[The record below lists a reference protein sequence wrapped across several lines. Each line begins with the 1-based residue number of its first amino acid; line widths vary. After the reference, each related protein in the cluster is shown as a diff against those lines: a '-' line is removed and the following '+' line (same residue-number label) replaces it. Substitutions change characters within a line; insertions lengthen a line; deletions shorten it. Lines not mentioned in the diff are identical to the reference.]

1 MSVLSSCKVND
12 VLGVTY
18 GVNPDERICRVIKVR
33 DVHAEPLALK
43 TMKNPRRIQRG
54 RFLITCQDTHG
65 QIRSFYSGVGYAR
78 KLPPLRAAFLKLRGK
93 LPARVK

>member
-1 MSVLSSCKVND
+1 
-12 VLGVTY
+12 LGVTY
-18 GVNPDERICRVIKVR
+18 GDNPEERICRVIRVR

-43 TMKNPRRIQRG
+43 TVKSPKRIQRG
-54 RFLITCQDTHG
+54 RFLVTCQDTHG

-78 KLPPLRAAFLKLRGK
+78 KLPILRAALLKMKGK